1 MFLLS
6 SLPFPLYSAYMDL
19 HTELDRCVMCGM
31 CSQHCPTYELTSNES
46 ESPRGR
52 IALISA
58 FNNGQLDISDK
69 LVTHLEH
76 CTGCRA
82 CEAYCPSAVRFGAIM
97 DMAKALIA
105 EHRPQP
111 RAQQQIQNLLA
122 KPQQTQRLGRWL
134 GRYQRWGL
142 QRLMRATGLLS
153 LTGLSES
160 DNLLP
165 KRLPKIA
172 RSPNQ
177 PEYSPAVDEHN
188 LPNQGDVAL
197 FTGCVSSIFDR
208 EALDASRRLL
218 NRLGYGVYTPVDQT
232 CCGAMHQHNG
242 YPGKASELAKAN
254 LHVFNKL
261 NIEAIVH
268 TSTGCTSF
276 LQEYAQLTSDSNKD
290 AHKGFAT
297 KVQDINEF
305 LLNANWPSNLTIQP
319 LPKRVAVHEPCS
331 ARNVL
336 HVANKP
342 YQLLESIPEIEC
354 IPLPDNARCC
364 GAAGSQLLSPSK
376 LSQLLRE
383 KKLDALSELNTDT
396 NSNTCIDI
404 LVTTNIG
411 CALHLAA
418 GLREHG
424 QNVEVLHPATLLM
437 RQLESPQLA
446 VQKDGKKRKP
456 VPPPSLPLE

>member
-1 MFLLS
+1 MNLD
-6 SLPFPLYSAYMDL
+6 A
-19 HTELDRCVMCGM
+19 ELDRCVMCGM
-31 CSQHCPTYELTSNES
+31 CSQHCPTYEVTSNES

-58 FNNGQLDISDK
+58 LSNDQLGISDK
-69 LVTHLEH
+69 LVAHLEH

-82 CEAYCPSAVRFGAIM
+82 CEDYCPSAVRFGAIM
-97 DMAKALIA
+97 DTARALIA
-105 EHRPQP
+105 KQRPQP
-111 RAQQQIQNLLA
+111 RVQHQIQTLLT

-165 KRLPKIA
+165 NQLRKIA
-172 RSPNQ
+172 HSPKQ
-177 PEYSPAVDEHN
+177 SEYSPAVGE
-188 LPNQGDVAL
+188 PGIQKRGDVAL
-197 FTGCVSSIFDR
+197 FTGCISSIFDR

-218 NRLGYGVYTPVDQT
+218 NRLGYGVFTPKGQT

-242 YPGKASELAKAN
+242 YPDKAAELAQTN
-254 LHVFNKL
+254 LDVFKQL

-276 LQEYAQLTSDSNKD
+276 LQEYNQLGSSESFT
-290 AHKGFAT
+290 HKIR
-297 KVQDINEF
+297 DINEF
-305 LLNANWPSNLTIQP
+305 LLNINWPLNLAIQS
-319 LPKRVAVHEPCS
+319 LPKRVAIHEPCS
-331 ARNVL
+331 ARNVM

-342 YQLLESIPEIEC
+342 YQLLEMIPEIEC
-354 IPLPDNARCC
+354 VPLPDNALCC
-364 GAAGSQLLSPSK
+364 GASGSQLLNPSEIS
-376 LSQLLRE
+376 LSLRQ
-383 KKLDALSELNTDT
+383 KKLESLIHLKTSLDVGTKKETAPFKKEIDT
-396 NSNTCIDI
+396 

-418 GLREHG
+418 GLRAQN
-424 QNVEVLHPATLLM
+424 QNVEVLHPVTLLF
-437 RQLESPQLA
+437 RQLEKTETCTPQLA
-446 VQKDGKKRKP
+446 SATAKV
-456 VPPPSLPLE
+456 VI